1 MRCLGIC
8 RVSTAEQARSN
19 HFSLAHQRQVI
30 ADYARQQGW
39 MVVDWV
45 EYVQSGGSNARELRE
60 IRQRIQT
67 HDIQAVVVAELDR
80 LTRDM
85 VSTLLFVEDLRQW
98 GVRLVAVKDGLDGVT
113 DPMSEMRMMF
123 LGMFAHHFRHQLST
137 KVRGGLTERW
147 RAGKAHGR
155 RPYGYQIDDAGHLVP
170 DPHEAPIVRQ
180 IFTWYHQGV
189 GLRGICQRLDQH
201 GIPSML
207 GGHWDP
213 RTIKRMLENPVY
225 RGDLPFQRVRI
236 TRTRDGQRVRH
247 PTTPQIRPQTHD
259 PLIDPAVWDA
269 VQTLRQQRRHLGPS
283 AQFSPYP
290 ASGLI
295 VCGQCGHKM
304 GHHVRDTYVCRAY
317 LAGQGCSRATA
328 VKRRTVETAI
338 LHALETERA
347 RPFDMAMWVRWVRTV
362 PNGTDYVQQLQAWER
377 RRHNIVTTAERARDA
392 YLAGLLSLEDF
403 RACVQDPA
411 PVPPV
416 PVDAPGQVQAVL
428 DHAIA
433 VLRQWLTTPETV
445 EAPVVRDTLLRCVR
459 RIQVNSP
466 TDLIVEVGGPPVD
479 LTWAPSAASPTP
491 AEHLLTPETVE
502 VTSSR

>member
-30 ADYARQQGW
+30 AEYVRKQGW
-39 MVVDWV
+39 VVVDWV

-60 IRQRIQT
+60 IRQRIQDR
-67 HDIQAVVVAELDR
+67 DIQAVVVAELDR

-85 VSTLLFVEDLRQW
+85 ISTLLFVEDLRQW

-155 RPYGYQIDDAGHLVP
+155 RPYGYQFDSTGHLVP
-170 DPHEAPIVRQ
+170 DPHESPIVRQ

-189 GLRGICQRLDQH
+189 GLRGICQRLAQQ

-225 RGDLPFQRVRI
+225 RGDLPFQRVRM
-236 TRTRDGQRVRH
+236 TRTRDGQRVRQ
-247 PTTPQIRPQTHD
+247 PTTPQIRPQTHE
-259 PLIDPAVWDA
+259 PLIDPAIWDA
-269 VQTLRQQRRHLGPS
+269 VQDLRTQRRHLGPS

-304 GHHVRDTYVCRAY
+304 GHHVRDTYVCRSY
-317 LAGQGCSRATA
+317 LSGQGCSRTTA
-328 VKRRTVETAI
+328 VKRRAVESAI
-338 LHALETERA
+338 LHALEAERA
-347 RPFDMAMWVRWVRTV
+347 RPFDMAMWLRWVLVV
-362 PNGTDYVQQLQAWER
+362 PHGPEYVHDLHEWEHR
-377 RRHNIVTTAERARDA
+377 RQNLMTTAQRARDA
-392 YLAGLLSLEDF
+392 YLAGLLSLDEF
-403 RACVQDPA
+403 RTCVQDPA

-416 PVDAPGQVQAVL
+416 PVEAPTHVQAVL
-428 DHAIA
+428 DQAIA
-433 VLRQWLTTPETV
+433 RLRQWLTAPDTI
-445 EAPVVRDTLLRCVR
+445 EAQLVRDTILQCVR
-459 RIQVNSP
+459 RIQVNSAQ
-466 TDLIVEVGGPPVD
+466 DIAVEVGGPLVD
-479 LTWAPSAASPTP
+479 LTWEPSAASPIPSAHPLMTEIVG
-491 AEHLLTPETVE
+491 AT
-502 VTSSR
+502 TSP